1 MWRPCAGSKP
11 TRPAPREQLPR
22 GLPLLSPRLQ
32 RLREREPQTL
42 TLTRAPERARPP
54 ATREVQLYMPVKIDE
69 LLRAATH
76 FGASDLH
83 CKAGTQPFMRIGG
96 ELRPVASTPR
106 LTQEDTLDMAFSMM
120 SNRQKQRFKEVNEA
134 DIAYGVSG
142 LGRFRANIFQQRGTV
157 GMVLRVIPDKVRS
170 ITELGLPPV
179 VERIADEQ
187 RGLILVTGTTGSGKS
202 TTLAAM
208 IDYINSTRGGH
219 IITIEDPIEFL
230 HRDKKSFVTQ
240 REVDVD
246 TRSFAEALRGALRQ
260 DPDVILVGEM
270 RDHETIET
278 ALTAAE
284 TGHLVLSTLHTL
296 DATETITR
304 IVSSFPAHQQKSV
317 RLQLAGILK
326 AVISMRLVRA
336 AKGAGRV
343 PAIEVLV
350 STAFI
355 RDHIINEEKTYLI
368 REAIAAGTSQYGMQT
383 FDQSLF
389 RLLQSRLITQE
400 EALHNA
406 TNPDEFKMRVS
417 GIYSKDDTL
426 SHMTTPATAKVTPPP
441 PSNEPDS
448 IFVKH

>member
-1 MWRPCAGSKP
+1 MA
-11 TRPAPREQLPR
+11 
-22 GLPLLSPRLQ
+22 
-32 RLREREPQTL
+32 
-42 TLTRAPERARPP
+42 
-54 ATREVQLYMPVKIDE
+54 VKIDD
-69 LLRAATH
+69 LLRIACGHA
-76 FGASDLH
+76 ASDLH
-83 CKAGTQPFMRIGG
+83 LKVGAFPVMRIGG
-96 ELRPVASTPR
+96 ELHPIADAPR
-106 LTQEDTLDMAFSMM
+106 LKPEDTLDMAFSIM
-120 SNRQKQRFKEVNEA
+120 SNRQKQRFKEVSEV
-134 DIAYGVSG
+134 DIGYGVSG

-157 GMVLRVIPDKVRS
+157 SIVLRVIPDHNKSVAQ
-170 ITELGLPPV
+170 LGLPPV
-179 VERIADEQ
+179 IEKIAEER
-187 RGLILVTGTTGSGKS
+187 RGLILVTGATGSGKS

-208 IDYINSTRGGH
+208 IDCINSTRSGH
-219 IITIEDPIEFL
+219 IVTIEDPIEFL
-230 HRDKKSFVTQ
+230 HRDKQSFVTQ

-246 TRSFAEALRGALRQ
+246 TRSFAEALRGAMRQ

-304 IVSSFPAHQQKSV
+304 IVSSFPAHQQRSV

-389 RLLQSRLITQE
+389 HLLQSRLITQE

-406 TNPDEFKMRVS
+406 SNPDEFKMRVL
-417 GIYSKDDTL
+417 GIYSADDTL
-426 SHMTTPATAKVTPPP
+426 AHMTTPATTTTPPNAAKVAPPAT
-441 PSNEPDS
+441 NTEPDS
-448 IFVKH
+448 IFAKY

>member
-1 MWRPCAGSKP
+1 
-11 TRPAPREQLPR
+11 
-22 GLPLLSPRLQ
+22 
-32 RLREREPQTL
+32 
-42 TLTRAPERARPP
+42 
-54 ATREVQLYMPVKIDE
+54 MPVRIDD
-69 LLRAATH
+69 LLRVAAQ

-83 CKAGTQPFMRIGG
+83 CKAGSQPFMRIGG
-96 ELRPVASTPR
+96 ELRPILNAPR

-120 SNRQKQRFKEVNEA
+120 SNRQKQRFKEVSEA

-157 GMVLRVIPDKVRS
+157 GMVLRVIPDKVRT

-179 VERIADEQ
+179 IEQIAEEQ

-208 IDYINSTRGGH
+208 IDYINTNRGGH
-219 IITIEDPIEFL
+219 VITIEDPIEFL

-296 DATETITR
+296 DATETVRR
-304 IVSSFPAHQQKSV
+304 IVSSFEPHLQKSV
-317 RLQLAGILK
+317 RIQLAGILR
-326 AVISMRLVRA
+326 AVISMRLVRSA
-336 AKGAGRV
+336 GEGGRV
-343 PAIEVLV
+343 PAAEVLV
-350 STAFI
+350 STGLI
-355 RDHIINEEKTYLI
+355 RDYIINEEKTSLI
-368 REAIAAGTSQYGMQT
+368 RDAIAAGTSQYGMQT

-389 RLLQSRLITQE
+389 TLHQSGLITME
-400 EALHNA
+400 EALRGA
-406 TNPDEFKMRVS
+406 SNPDEFRLRVA
-417 GIYSKDDTL
+417 GIRSASDQAKEDMER
-426 SHMTTPATAKVTPPP
+426 MTTVSSSPPR
-441 PSNEPDS
+441 D
-448 IFVKH
+448 K

>member
-1 MWRPCAGSKP
+1 
-11 TRPAPREQLPR
+11 
-22 GLPLLSPRLQ
+22 
-32 RLREREPQTL
+32 
-42 TLTRAPERARPP
+42 
-54 ATREVQLYMPVKIDE
+54 MPVKIDD

-83 CKAGTQPFMRIGG
+83 CKAGSQPFMRVGG
-96 ELRPVASTPR
+96 ELRAVANSPR

-120 SNRQKQRFKEVNEA
+120 SNRQKQRFKEVSEA

-179 VERIADEQ
+179 IERVAEEQ
-187 RGLILVTGTTGSGKS
+187 RGLVLVTGTTGSGKS

-208 IDYINSTRGGH
+208 IDHINATRGGH

-230 HRDKKSFVTQ
+230 HRDRKCFVTQ

-296 DATETITR
+296 DATETIRR
-304 IVSSFPAHQQKSV
+304 IVSSFPPHLQKSV
-317 RLQLAGILK
+317 RIQLAGIVR
-326 AVISMRLVRA
+326 AVISMRLVRSA
-336 AKGAGRV
+336 EGAGRV
-343 PAIEVLV
+343 PAAEVMI
-350 STAFI
+350 STGLI
-355 RDHIINEEKTYLI
+355 RDYIINEEKTSLI
-368 REAIAAGTSQYGMQT
+368 RDAIASGTSQYGMQT

-389 RLLQSRLITQE
+389 TLHQSGLITLE
-400 EALHNA
+400 EALRGSS
-406 TNPDEFKMRVS
+406 NPDEFRLRVA
-417 GIYSKDDTL
+417 GIRSASDQAKEDMERVTTVSNSKQSRTHG
-426 SHMTTPATAKVTPPP
+426 S
-441 PSNEPDS
+441 
-448 IFVKH
+448 

>member
-1 MWRPCAGSKP
+1 
-11 TRPAPREQLPR
+11 
-22 GLPLLSPRLQ
+22 
-32 RLREREPQTL
+32 
-42 TLTRAPERARPP
+42 
-54 ATREVQLYMPVKIDE
+54 MPVKIDD
-69 LLRAATH
+69 LLVTATAH
-76 FGASDLH
+76 IASDLH
-83 CKAGTQPFMRIGG
+83 LKVGSFPVMRIGG
-96 ELRPVASTPR
+96 ELHPIADAPR
-106 LTQEDTLDMAFSMM
+106 LAPEDTLDMAFSIM
-120 SNRQKQRFKEVNEA
+120 SNRQKQKLKECSEV
-134 DIAYGVSG
+134 DIAYSVSG

-157 GMVLRVIPDKVRS
+157 SIVLRVIPDQTRNAAQ
-170 ITELGLPPV
+170 LGLPPV
-179 VERIADEQ
+179 LDKICEER
-187 RGLILVTGTTGSGKS
+187 RGLILVTGATGSGKS

-208 IDYINSTRGGH
+208 IDRINSTRSGH
-219 IITIEDPIEFL
+219 IVTIEDPIEFL
-230 HRDKKSFVTQ
+230 HRDKKAFMTQ

-304 IVSSFPAHQQKSV
+304 IVSSFPSHQQKSV
-317 RLQLAGILK
+317 RIQLAGILK

-355 RDHIINEEKTYLI
+355 RDHIINEEKTYMI

-389 RLLQSRLITQE
+389 HLLQSGLITME

-406 TNPDEFKMRVS
+406 TNPDEFKMRCS
-417 GIYSKDDTL
+417 GIYSADHL
-426 SHMTTPATAKVTPPP
+426 MPNITTPSRTEEIQTDDDR
-441 PSNEPDS
+441 ES
-448 IFVKH
+448 ILVKH

>member
-1 MWRPCAGSKP
+1 
-11 TRPAPREQLPR
+11 
-22 GLPLLSPRLQ
+22 
-32 RLREREPQTL
+32 
-42 TLTRAPERARPP
+42 
-54 ATREVQLYMPVKIDE
+54 MPVKIDE
-69 LLRAATH
+69 LLRVATQ

-83 CKAGTQPFMRIGG
+83 CKAGSLPFMRVGG
-96 ELRPVASTPR
+96 ELRPILNAPR

-120 SNRQKQRFKEVNEA
+120 SNRQKQRFKEVSEA

-157 GMVLRVIPDKVRS
+157 GMVLRVIPDRVRS

-179 VERIADEQ
+179 IERIAEEQ

-208 IDYINSTRGGH
+208 IDYINSNRGGH
-219 IITIEDPIEFL
+219 VITIEDPIEFL

-296 DATETITR
+296 DATETVRR
-304 IVSSFPAHQQKSV
+304 IVSSFPPHLQKSV
-317 RLQLAGILK
+317 RIQLAGILR
-326 AVISMRLVRA
+326 AVISMRLVRSA
-336 AKGAGRV
+336 EGAGRV
-343 PAIEVLV
+343 PAAEVMV
-350 STAFI
+350 STGLI
-355 RDHIINEEKTYLI
+355 RDYIINEEKTSLI
-368 REAIAAGTSQYGMQT
+368 RDAIAAGTSQYGMQT

-389 RLLQSRLITQE
+389 TLHQSGLITLE
-400 EALHNA
+400 EALRGSS
-406 TNPDEFKMRVS
+406 NPDEFRLRVA
-417 GIYSKDDTL
+417 GIRSASDQAKEDMERL
-426 SHMTTPATAKVTPPP
+426 TTV
-441 PSNEPDS
+441 SNNALRE
-448 IFVKH
+448 K

>member
-1 MWRPCAGSKP
+1 MA
-11 TRPAPREQLPR
+11 
-22 GLPLLSPRLQ
+22 
-32 RLREREPQTL
+32 
-42 TLTRAPERARPP
+42 
-54 ATREVQLYMPVKIDE
+54 VKIDD
-69 LLRAATH
+69 LLRIATGH
-76 FGASDLH
+76 AASDLH
-83 CKAGTQPFMRIGG
+83 LKVAAFPVMRIGG
-96 ELRPVASTPR
+96 ELHPIADAAR
-106 LTQEDTLDMAFSMM
+106 LKPEDTLDMAFSMM
-120 SNRQKQRFKEVNEA
+120 SNRQKQRFKEVSEV
-134 DIAYGVSG
+134 DIGYGVSG

-157 GMVLRVIPDKVRS
+157 SIVLRVIPDHNKSVAQ
-170 ITELGLPPV
+170 LGLPPV
-179 VERIADEQ
+179 IERIAEER
-187 RGLILVTGTTGSGKS
+187 RGLILVTGATGSGKS

-208 IDYINSTRGGH
+208 IDAINSTRSGH
-219 IITIEDPIEFL
+219 IVTIEDPIEFL
-230 HRDKKSFVTQ
+230 HRDKHAFVTQ

-304 IVSSFPAHQQKSV
+304 IVSSFPSHQQKSV
-317 RLQLAGILK
+317 RIQLAGILK

-355 RDHIINEEKTYLI
+355 RDHIINEEKTYMI

-389 RLLQSRLITQE
+389 HLLQSRLITLE

-406 TNPDEFKMRVS
+406 SNPDEFKMRVQ
-417 GIYSKDDTL
+417 GIYSADDTL
-426 SHMTTPATAKVTPPP
+426 DHMTTPSVLSPSAPAAKAAPLSIKP
-441 PSNEPDS
+441 EPET

>member
-1 MWRPCAGSKP
+1 
-11 TRPAPREQLPR
+11 
-22 GLPLLSPRLQ
+22 
-32 RLREREPQTL
+32 
-42 TLTRAPERARPP
+42 
-54 ATREVQLYMPVKIDE
+54 MPVKIDE
-69 LLRAATH
+69 LLRVAAA

-83 CKAGTQPFMRIGG
+83 CKAGSQPFMRIGG
-96 ELRPVASTPR
+96 ELRPISTAPR

-120 SNRQKQRFKEVNEA
+120 SNRQKQRFKEVSEA

-142 LGRFRANIFQQRGTV
+142 LGRFRANVFQQRGSV
-157 GMVLRVIPDKVRS
+157 GMVLRVIPDKVRT

-179 VERIADEQ
+179 IERIAEEQ
-187 RGLILVTGTTGSGKS
+187 RGLVLVTGTTGSGKS

-208 IDYINSTRGGH
+208 IDHINSARGGH

-230 HRDKKSFVTQ
+230 HRDRKSFVTQ

-296 DATETITR
+296 DATESIRR
-304 IVSSFPAHQQKSV
+304 IVSSFPPHLQKSV
-317 RLQLAGILK
+317 RIQLAGILR

-336 AKGAGRV
+336 AEGAGRV
-343 PAIEVLV
+343 PAAEIMV
-350 STAFI
+350 STGLI
-355 RDHIINEEKTYLI
+355 RDYIINEEKTSLI
-368 REAIAAGTSQYGMQT
+368 RDAIAAGTSQYGMQT

-389 RLLQSRLITQE
+389 SLHQSGLISME
-400 EALHNA
+400 EALRGA
-406 TNPDEFKMRVS
+406 SNPDEFRLRVA
-417 GIYSKDDTL
+417 GIRSASDQAKEDMERVTTVTNGAQSRTL
-426 SHMTTPATAKVTPPP
+426 NS
-441 PSNEPDS
+441 
-448 IFVKH
+448 